1 VEGLL
6 VQSDPPLELIGRQ
19 NCASEVVAGAQYVGV
34 VRAEGPGVRKQAM
47 YSWGGGSIQQSLKL
61 DAGMKI
67 IRIVTVSQHFTQ
79 GSPASLHPPNQS
91 MLEYRLRF
99 FAATFPDLSDS
110 AAHHSPNSPLRAF
123 GHLV

>member
-6 VQSDPPLELIGRQ
+6 VHSDPLLELIGRQ

-47 YSWGGGSIQQSLKL
+47 YSWGGGSVQQSLRL

-67 IRIVTVSQHFTQ
+67 SRIVTVSQHFSKVLQ
-79 GSPASLHPPNQS
+79 RHCIRQINQCSNIGFGFSP
-91 MLEYRLRF
+91 RLSQ
-99 FAATFPDLSDS
+99 T
-110 AAHHSPNSPLRAF
+110 
-123 GHLV
+123 